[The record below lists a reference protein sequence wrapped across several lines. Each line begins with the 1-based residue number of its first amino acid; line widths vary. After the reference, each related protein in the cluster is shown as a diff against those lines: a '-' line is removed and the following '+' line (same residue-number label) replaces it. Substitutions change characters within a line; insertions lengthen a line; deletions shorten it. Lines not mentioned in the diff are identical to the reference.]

1 MNKTLLK
8 ERVLWPALIVGL
20 GAVLIA
26 LGNLQYRW
34 SNEVSNAGSAR
45 MRAVLSSSMLDFQRD
60 FMREVASLTV
70 AFPNGEADDRTG
82 RAKYAESIDQWKAA
96 SNHASMVKAVYIVEG
111 RPDSPPRILKLN
123 PSTSAF
129 ESSGWPPELGE
140 LRDFVFTAG
149 VAFHFSAHAS
159 RPHDREMRHG
169 PPPKPGEI
177 VIFRGRGGP
186 PERHGPPWFIDP
198 SIPALIHPL
207 AFTSGGPPEKL
218 PLRGVVIELDQAFFA
233 KHLFPELTQRYFP
246 SSDALGYDVTVATGG
261 EHPQDLYSSSAPLT
275 LADSDAALDLLAPSG
290 PQRAMGSAVP
300 HFRGGPEP
308 PSPTFHAGE
317 APWGTPIVLFPG
329 NRRPEDN
336 WQLLVRN
343 RQGSLEA
350 VVYRLRRR
358 NLALSFGILLVLAVT
373 MAMLIRASRRALHL
387 AQLQMDF
394 VAGVSHELR
403 TPVTVIS
410 SAAENIADGMVQD
423 KEQLARYGNAIKNQA
438 AQLRQLIEQIL
449 QFASVRRNKNV
460 YDLRPAAVEGIIESA
475 LENTSEV
482 IRGAG
487 FRVETSI
494 QPRLPNVMVD
504 ERALSHSLQ
513 NLITNAVKYG
523 GEACWIGI
531 SAASRQTARGLEVL
545 ITVAD
550 RGIGVSPDEV
560 KQIFD
565 PFYRGT
571 EARAAQ
577 IHGSGLG
584 LPLAKSMVEAMG
596 GNITVESRP
605 QSGSSFTIHLPASAE
620 AAEASAVPT
629 VNPRESYS
637 KS

>member
-1 MNKTLLK
+1 
-8 ERVLWPALIVGL
+8 
-20 GAVLIA
+20 
-26 LGNLQYRW
+26 LQYRW

-70 AFPNGEADDRTG
+70 AFPNGDADDRSG
-82 RAKYAESIDQWKAA
+82 LNRYAESISQWNAV
-96 SNHASMVKAVYIVEG
+96 SSHASMVKAVYIAEG
-111 RPDSPPRILKLN
+111 SPGSPPRILKLN
-123 PSTSAF
+123 PDTSSFERST
-129 ESSGWPPELGE
+129 WPPELDE
-140 LRDFVFTAG
+140 LRDFVFAAG
-149 VAFHFSAHAS
+149 VTFHFSTRTL
-159 RPHDREMRHG
+159 RPHDRVMLPGEMLHG
-169 PPPKPGEI
+169 PPSKPGEI
-177 VIFRGRGGP
+177 MIYRGRGGP

-198 SIPALIHPL
+198 SVPALIHPL
-207 AFTSGGPPEKL
+207 AFFAGHPPEKM

-261 EHPQDLYSSSAPLT
+261 EHPHDLYSSSAPLS

-290 PQRAMGSAVP
+290 PQRAMGSAAP
-300 HFRGGPEP
+300 HFRGGPEL
-308 PSPTFHAGE
+308 SIPTFHPGE
-317 APWGTPIVLFPG
+317 SPWGTPIVLFPG
-329 NRRPEDN
+329 DRRPQDN

-373 MAMLIRASRRALHL
+373 MAMLIRASRRALRL

-423 KEQLARYGNAIKNQA
+423 KEQLARYGNAIKAQA
-438 AQLRQLIEQIL
+438 TQLRQLIEQIL
-449 QFASVRRNKNV
+449 QFASVRRNKDV
-460 YDLRPAAVEGIIESA
+460 YDLRPAGVEGIIESA
-475 LENTSEV
+475 LENTSEL
-482 IRGAG
+482 IHGAG

-494 QPRLPNVMVD
+494 QPRIPNVMVD
-504 ERALSHSLQ
+504 ERALSQSLQ

-531 SAASRQTARGLEVL
+531 SAASRQTARGSEVL

-550 RGIGVSPDEV
+550 RGIGISPDEV

-565 PFYRGT
+565 PFYRSL

-584 LPLAKSMVEAMG
+584 LPLARSMVEAMG
-596 GNITVESRP
+596 GSITVESRP

-620 AAEASAVPT
+620 AAEANTVPT